1 MAVTSRDRAAFDQN
15 VLSWAQM
22 DSTLAIV
29 LLNGH
34 EVYLDPGT
42 PLCPFGYLAPQ
53 HTNVIGI
60 SIEGKLVK
68 THYTPA
74 QPAAASLTDR
84 RATLQLSAN
93 GTVTGAIKITFTG
106 SAGLNLRAD
115 SISEDQAAVETS
127 LEKNMQ
133 ASVPPGV
140 QLKLAS
146 LTGLSNPDSPIVAS
160 FTVNGT
166 LGTTTKTRLVFSEQF
181 FQANAKALPRP
192 ATRSFRIAFPGAYGV
207 RDIAAIQIPSD
218 FRLEAQPA
226 PQSLSLKSDTF
237 YKTSIQ
243 IMTQATSTQSHSPP
257 FLVIQRVFALG
268 RLDYP
273 QRSIP
278 PCTPTLGKSP
288 RMIRSK

>member
-1 MAVTSRDRAAFDQN
+1 MPPDSSVRYAVRFFYFDA
-15 VLSWAQM
+15 L
-22 DSTLAIV
+22 
-29 LLNGH
+29 H
-34 EVYLDPGT
+34 PGAT
-42 PLCPFGYLAPQ
+42 RCR
-53 HTNVIGI
+53 
-60 SIEGKLVK
+60 
-68 THYTPA
+68 
-74 QPAAASLTDR
+74 ASLTDR

-127 LEKNMQ
+127 LEKDMQ

-160 FTVNGT
+160 FTVSGT

-181 FQANAKALPRP
+181 FQANAKALLPSS
-192 ATRSFRIAFPGAYGV
+192 TRSFPIAFPGAYGV
-207 RDIAAIQIPSD
+207 RDTVAIQIPSG

-243 IMTQATSTQSHSPP
+243 IMTQATSTQSQSPP
-257 FLVIQRVFALG
+257 FLVIQRVFALS

-273 QRSIP
+273 ATEYPALHAYFGEIAAHDQEQ
-278 PCTPTLGKSP
+278 
-288 RMIRSK
+288 MILHTTAATAAGN